1 MTQTQSLSAMP
12 AIPWIYYRY
21 ISHDLDQRF
30 FGFFFFAF
38 SFVLL
43 FGTAFASFYLIDI

>member
-21 ISHDLDQRF
+21 ISHDLDQRV

-38 SFVLL
+38 SLFSSLARLL
-43 FGTAFASFYLIDI
+43 QVFI